1 MEITNNSTI
10 DSVMDF
16 ANVKFGMELTKD
28 EVSIQLRELTFSE
41 TLKLLNSIKADD
53 NDAFAEIINM
63 SVEEAALSE
72 EELEENWLKV
82 GGAILMFLKDKI
94 KKGLGAGAG
103 ASKKKADDII
113 ATMDKNGVSKVTGW
127 TMGTIGVTSAASI
140 AIDITTW
147 VGKVFSGEVLTDMAE
162 YIWKNKLPAG
172 AVIAALYGGKKLID
186 YVADLAK
193 DPEKEKGTTI
203 NNYYG
208 VDEMPATESDTTRLR
223 ELAGAPKEE
232 IINEID
238 PSRSPWTQNGKH
250 PGAMDADELRNEL
263 AVFAELRDRG
273 DYLSPRELAQE
284 DSLFD
289 YLEQIDGPQVDWEN
303 ESVVDNQTN
312 EASDELARLIQL
324 SRHGIESIPEAYGT
338 ISSAQ
343 PSRATIRA
351 GDTQNKTANRRANN
365 INQDMNRDAKVSR
378 LGANGVPGYKN
389 PNPTGTGASRAG
401 SADPDDIHRS
411 EIEQV
416 ARGSQDQSL
425 TNAQEIER
433 LKQLAMGG

>member
-273 DYLSPRELAQE
+273 DFLSPRELAQE

-289 YLEQIDGPQVDWEN
+289 YLEQVDGPQVDWEN
-303 ESVVDNQTN
+303 ESVVD
-312 EASDELARLIQL
+312 
-324 SRHGIESIPEAYGT
+324 EAYGT
-338 ISSAQ
+338 ISSAG

-351 GDTQNKTANRRANN
+351 GNTQNKTANRRANN
-365 INQDMNRDAKVSR
+365 IAQDQNRDAKAVVR
-378 LGANGVPGYKN
+378 ITAGANKQ
-389 PNPTGTGASRAG
+389 PTGTGASRAG
-401 SADPDDIHRS
+401 SADPDDQERAENS
-411 EIEQV
+411 YQANNAAEV
-416 ARGSQDQSL
+416 ANV
-425 TNAQEIER
+425 NAQEIER

>member
-28 EVSIQLRELTFSE
+28 EVSTQLRELTFSE
-41 TLKLLNSIKADD
+41 TLNLLNAIKRDD
-53 NDAFAEIINM
+53 NDKFSEIINM
-63 SVEEAALSE
+63 SVEESE
-72 EELEENWLKV
+72 ELTEYKFGFDPDEMIEEFDPDEMIEEGFSKKDAV
-82 GGAILMFLKDKI
+82 MFLFDKI
-94 KKGLGAGAG
+94 KKGLGFGVGAG
-103 ASKKKADDII
+103 KKKADDII
-113 ATMDKNGVSKVTGW
+113 KVLDDNGAAKVTGW
-127 TMGTIGVTSAASI
+127 TMGTIGVTTVGSI
-140 AIDITTW
+140 AIDITSW
-147 VGKVFSGEVLTDMAE
+147 VGRIFSGEVLREMAE

-186 YVADLAK
+186 YVAGDN
-193 DPEKEKGTTI
+193 KETGNTTI

-208 VDEMPATESDTTRLR
+208 ADEMPATESDTTRLR

-303 ESVVDNQTN
+303 ESVVD
-312 EASDELARLIQL
+312 
-324 SRHGIESIPEAYGT
+324 EAYGT

-365 INQDMNRDAKVSR
+365 IAQDQNRDANAVVR
-378 LGANGVPGYKN
+378 NVAGANKQ
-389 PNPTGTGASRAG
+389 PTGTGASRAG
-401 SADPDDIHRS
+401 SADPDDQEREENEYAAAIAGEEARTNS
-411 EIEQV
+411 AEI
-416 ARGSQDQSL
+416 A
-425 TNAQEIER
+425 R
-433 LKQLAMGG
+433 LKQLALGG

>member
-28 EVSIQLRELTFSE
+28 EVSTQLRELTFSE
-41 TLKLLNSIKADD
+41 TLNLLNAIKRDD
-53 NDAFAEIINM
+53 NDAFAEFINM
-63 SVEEAALSE
+63 SVEEAAISE

-273 DYLSPRELAQE
+273 DFLSPRELAQE

-289 YLEQIDGPQVDWEN
+289 YLEQVDGPQVDWEN
-303 ESVVDNQTN
+303 ESVVD
-312 EASDELARLIQL
+312 
-324 SRHGIESIPEAYGT
+324 EAYGT
-338 ISSAQ
+338 ISSAG

-351 GDTQNKTANRRANN
+351 GNTQNKTANRRANN
-365 INQDMNRDAKVSR
+365 IAQDQNRDANAPVR
-378 LGANGVPGYKN
+378 NVAGANKQ
-389 PNPTGTGASRAG
+389 PTGTGASRAG
-401 SADPDDIHRS
+401 SADPDDQERAENS
-411 EIEQV
+411 YQAANAAEIANV
-416 ARGSQDQSL
+416 
-425 TNAQEIER
+425 NAQEIER

>member
-41 TLKLLNSIKADD
+41 TLNLLNAIKRDD

-273 DYLSPRELAQE
+273 DFLSPRELAQE

-289 YLEQIDGPQVDWEN
+289 YLEQVDGPQVDWEN
-303 ESVVDNQTN
+303 ESVVD
-312 EASDELARLIQL
+312 
-324 SRHGIESIPEAYGT
+324 EAYGT
-338 ISSAQ
+338 ISSAG

-351 GDTQNKTANRRANN
+351 GNTQNKTANRRANN
-365 INQDMNRDAKVSR
+365 IAQDQNRDGSAPVR
-378 LGANGVPGYKN
+378 NVAGANKQ
-389 PNPTGTGASRAG
+389 PTGTGASRAG
-401 SADPDDIHRS
+401 SADPDDQERAENS
-411 EIEQV
+411 YQAANAAEIANV
-416 ARGSQDQSL
+416 
-425 TNAQEIER
+425 NAQEIER